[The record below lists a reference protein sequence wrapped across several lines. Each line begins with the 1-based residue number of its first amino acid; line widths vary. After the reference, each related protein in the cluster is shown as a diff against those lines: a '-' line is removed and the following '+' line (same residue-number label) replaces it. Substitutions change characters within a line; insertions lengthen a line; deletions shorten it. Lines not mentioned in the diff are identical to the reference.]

1 MPTYNHIRFRD
12 VNELANLAATT
23 LDNLLALRLRC
34 YVHGKLT
41 LLDLL
46 QVGVAQVD
54 TDPDQCTRG
63 HWQDTVLTH
72 VDELAADLD
81 ATKIKHSGVHYVT
94 PKYVHQ
100 IAIRIQLALVPGEP
114 AANGPTQG

>member
-34 YVHGKLT
+34 YVHGKPVLI
-41 LLDLL
+41 DLL
-46 QVGVAQVD
+46 QVAVVPV
-54 TDPDQCTRG
+54 TTEPDQCTRG
-63 HWQDTVLTH
+63 HWQDTVLQH
-72 VDELAADLD
+72 ADELAADLD
-81 ATKIKHSGVHYVT
+81 ATAIKHSSVNYAT

-100 IAIRIQLALVPGEP
+100 IAIRIQLVQVPGTP
-114 AANGPTQG
+114 TANGPTQG

>member
-23 LDNLLALRLRC
+23 LDKLLALRLRC

-54 TDPDQCTRG
+54 TGPDQCTRG
-63 HWQDTVLTH
+63 HWQDTVLLAA
-72 VDELAADLD
+72 DALAADLD
-81 ATKIKHSGVHYVT
+81 DTGIKHGSVQYLT
-94 PKYVHQ
+94 PRYAHQ
-100 IAIRIQLALVPGEP
+100 IAIRIQLVQEPGTP

>member
-23 LDNLLALRLRC
+23 LDKLLALRLRC
-34 YVHGKLT
+34 YVRGRLT

-46 QVGVAQVD
+46 QVDVARVD

-63 HWQDTVLTH
+63 HWQDTVLLAA
-72 VDELAADLD
+72 DALAADLD
-81 ATKIKHSGVHYVT
+81 DTGIKHGSVQYLT
-94 PKYVHQ
+94 PRYAHQ
-100 IAIRIQLALVPGEP
+100 IAIRIQLVQEPGTP

>member
-1 MPTYNHIRFRD
+1 MPQYHHIRFRD

-34 YVHGKLT
+34 YVHGRLT

-46 QVGVAQVD
+46 QVDVARVD

-63 HWQDTVLTH
+63 HWQDTVL
-72 VDELAADLD
+72 LAADLD
-81 ATKIKHSGVHYVT
+81 DTGIKHGSVHYLA
-94 PKYVHQ
+94 PRYAHQ
-100 IAIRIQLALVPGEP
+100 IAIRIQYVQAPGTP
-114 AANGPTQG
+114 ANGPTQG

>member
-23 LDNLLALRLRC
+23 LDNLCMLRLRC
-34 YVHGKLT
+34 YVHGKRA
-41 LLDLL
+41 LLDLH
-46 QVGVAQVD
+46 QIAVVPVTTA
-54 TDPDQCTRG
+54 PDQCTRG

-81 ATKIKHSGVHYVT
+81 ASKIKHSGVHYVL

-100 IAIRIQLALVPGEP
+100 IAIRIQLVLEPGTP